1 MAEVSA
7 SLRAALLE
15 ADDEYLT
22 GLSNKGT
29 LNRGR
34 KDLQAL
40 SPSAQAQGEELL
52 VTLGAET
59 CTLRVPL
66 GDSACTCPARGV
78 CRHLVS
84 AILWAK
90 AQLGQE
96 AAPSAAESPAA
107 PSAAEGSSA
116 PFAGSEA
123 PAREAP
129 AAKEEP
135 PRVSLRDFTPL
146 LDYPFEALRRAM
158 GAKRLSRLAARL
170 QEEADPA
177 GALLLFLPQPR
188 ALPSQGRGHFAL
200 PDCEGQA

>member
-1 MAEVSA
+1 MEEVSA

-84 AILWAK
+84 AILWVK
-90 AQLGQE
+90 TQLEQE
-96 AAPSAAESPAA
+96 TE

-123 PAREAP
+123 PARDLGCA
-129 AAKEEP
+129 
-135 PRVSLRDFTPL
+135 
-146 LDYPFEALRRAM
+146 
-158 GAKRLSRLAARL
+158 
-170 QEEADPA
+170 
-177 GALLLFLPQPR
+177 
-188 ALPSQGRGHFAL
+188 
-200 PDCEGQA
+200 